1 MKISI
6 IKIVVYSIFISLFFL
21 LPVQAQ
27 YNYDSK
33 TLSSD
38 AYYYTGKKYGSEAM
52 FNPINVIL
60 NNGYDIIQ
68 LGNKPRTIFD
78 YPYEHAIKNVWK
90 SVTHPKKTISDY
102 GVRKFI
108 TTELFPL
115 SFDIT
120 GIQWWPNYNV
130 HFIGGGMTYRMLIDW
145 YEYHNYPQPKLLSI
159 ATVGIFHYL
168 NEVTENGLY
177 ENYNGDA
184 VADLLFFDIAGV
196 LLFNSNKVARF
207 FSEELNLSDWSLQP
221 SFRLSDKSLQ
231 NNGQYFTIKWQLPFS
246 ESWQLFYTF
255 GMDGLLGLSNKIDEE
270 RTISI
275 GAGFIGREL
284 INIDEEKNIK
294 TVKLAWSTGIFYDKN
309 NSLMAS
315 LKISDHIDYQTV
327 INIYPGIIKIGNFS
341 PGIWT
346 AIDKTGKYMVGI
358 STIWI
363 PGIVVN

>member
-21 LPVQAQ
+21 LPIQAQ
-27 YNYDSK
+27 YYYDGK

-52 FNPINVIL
+52 FNPLNVIL

-68 LGNKPRTIFD
+68 LVNKPRTIFD

-90 SVTHPKKTISDY
+90 SITHPKKTISDY
-102 GVRKFI
+102 GVKKFI

-130 HFIGGGMTYRMLIDW
+130 HLIGGGMTYRMLIDW

-159 ATVGIFHYL
+159 ATVGFFHYL

-196 LLFNSNKVARF
+196 ILFNSDKVARF
-207 FSEELNLSDWSLQP
+207 FSEKLNLSDWSLQP
-221 SFRLSDKSLQ
+221 SFRMSDKSLQ

-284 INIDEEKNIK
+284 IDIDEEKNIK

-315 LKISDHIDYQTV
+315 LKISDHIDYQAV
-327 INIYPGIIKIGNFS
+327 INIYPGIIKLGNFS
-341 PGIWT
+341 PGLWT
-346 AIDKTGKYMVGI
+346 AIDKTGKYMVGV
-358 STIWI
+358 STIWT
-363 PGIVVN
+363 PGFVIK